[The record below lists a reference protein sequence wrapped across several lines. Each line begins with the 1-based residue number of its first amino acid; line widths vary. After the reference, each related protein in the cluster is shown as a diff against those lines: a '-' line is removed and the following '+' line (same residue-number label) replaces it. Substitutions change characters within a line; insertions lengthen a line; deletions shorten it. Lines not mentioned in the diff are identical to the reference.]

1 MPYIKLLTVLAG
13 LALLTACAGA
23 VTVNPTVN
31 TGGNG
36 GSGGGDGPCV
46 TNPFGTTCTNPTE
59 TQELVFCRD
68 DTRTT
73 DTKTDDCAPT
83 ITRVCTA
90 NVFDTLCTAPTKEQA
105 EVFCGDVTKTTTTK
119 PADCAQTITDAC
131 TDDFFHTLCT
141 AEVYVQQRKD
151 FNDMCINQAG
161 KTPQICEAE
170 AQVRTCDADEFA
182 TGCVAQKYVDERR
195 MTCLTA
201 KTTTRC
207 MPTVELICGT
217 NGDIFDDFCT
227 GLTDTDT
234 MRASAC
240 QTHGTDPTDGH
251 STCATIL
258 IPLCGIA
265 DPFAHEGCD
274 DVVGINAGVR
284 KTFCETPATAWDPKC
299 METTHGAVNAT
310 RVMAC
315 QMFGIDTGTGGDTSC
330 ADSLA
335 SSCTITDPFAYT
347 GCKDVAEIAGVRMMY
362 CQAPAT
368 AWDEECM
375 ETIHGTVD
383 ATRVTAC
390 QMFGTDTDTGGHAT
404 CATSLATVCNDIANP
419 FIYDGCD
426 DVAGID
432 AGVRTMYCTMPAN
445 AFKTGCKTD
454 GTHDVLTQNGA
465 TVNGARRD
473 ACLFSPVGTPADPS
487 CETDSLTEQGC
498 ELDPFSVTNTGCRN
512 LMRFSEIVG
521 NFCDMNQSN
530 QNCGVK
536 TSTWVENARNADDTA
551 DLEVRGVR
559 AALANDAQYTLITGG
574 TESLELGDAVAKHA
588 TNFGDLTF
596 KNTEV
601 PANGTFVGETAFTG
615 NPNVAGGISYA
626 TNVGATK
633 LYAGLLSDTNV
644 GALLEATPTANWLGR
659 LAIIHGENI
668 TTNAFHDVADFQL
681 VIDFTNTAL
690 SQTVALS
697 NRESAFY
704 QQFII
709 AGKFNDKGV
718 IFGTAT
724 YELRNTS
731 NDVLSS
737 RGIGILTGLIGQKG
751 AAAVFHK
758 TGGTENGLTDFIG
771 GFVAVPYVPE
781 ADDFPNKA
789 TFSDWVRDFGPN
801 PPPATLTATT
811 PATARQREFLAGGT
825 AGLDTTDAV
834 SIISGANLTLTLGAT
849 GPNSARYNGEPLGGD
864 GDASDGYGLLIDTV
878 ATNSFVV
885 YAGLLADTDLG
896 APLTQTNGSV
906 TWYGQIQIFR
916 HGTFDTID
924 PHNFELEITYGGTNG
939 VAGSIEG
946 DVERVLSGSTRQYR
960 LAGTYDAGGV
970 ITGTT
975 TYAGFMGDD
984 TGQLN
989 TAIANGTGQGIL
1001 TGLIGAQGAVGVFLR
1016 AEAGSTKDNIEGAAS
1031 ASQIYAGGFVVAPPV
1046 PSVATYANFKTYYA
1060 DSARTDERTLY
1071 ATPTSTDSRG
1081 AFVEGTATGLPTDG
1095 FTFTSGNFAPVTVR
1109 LKKAVS
1115 GNDGFVLMY
1124 GNVSSGLDTRRFRAG
1139 LLPTTDLGPAV
1150 PTTSTATWA
1159 GSLHLGLAGG
1169 GVRNVDLPT
1178 VTVDFANGRITAP
1191 ETEVGVGTGNTV
1203 TINGLFGAGLPSG
1216 TPAGIL
1222 GGTVNFDFSGNPHTD
1237 RPLIGLIGT
1246 KGAIGIFHG
1255 DGLTLIGG
1263 FQASPN

>member
-46 TNPFGTTCTNPTE
+46 TNPFGTTCTNATE
-59 TQELVFCRD
+59 TQELAFCRD
-68 DTRTT
+68 NTRTT

-83 ITRVCTA
+83 ITRVCNA
-90 NVFDTLCTAPTKEQA
+90 NVFDGLCTAPTKEQA

-151 FNDMCINQAG
+151 FNDMCINQEG

-182 TGCVAQKYVDERR
+182 TGCVAQKYVDERK
-195 MTCLTA
+195 MTCLTN
-201 KTTTRC
+201 KNTNRC
-207 MPTVELICGT
+207 MATEELICGT
-217 NGDIFDDFCT
+217 NGDIFDPFCT

-299 METTHGAVNAT
+299 METTHGAVDAT

-330 ADSLA
+330 AGSLA

-347 GCKDVAEIAGVRMMY
+347 GCKDVAGIAGVRMMY

-390 QMFGTDTDTGGHAT
+390 EMFGTDTDTGGHAT

-419 FIYDGCD
+419 FIHEGCD

-432 AGVRTMYCTMPAN
+432 AGVRTTYCTMPAN

-473 ACLFSPVGTPADPS
+473 ACLTSPVGTPADPS

-498 ELDPFSVTNTGCRN
+498 ATDPFSVTNTGCRN

-551 DLEVRGVR
+551 DLDVKGVR

-574 TESLELGDAVAKHA
+574 AESLELGDAVAKHA
-588 TNFGDLTF
+588 TNVGDLTF

-789 TFSDWVRDFGPN
+789 TFSDWVRGFDYPLPTSAAVEIARTTSKPHFIRPKTDGTLDLTGVTGTTQHK
-801 PPPATLTATT
+801 ATRAGDDKDGFAYGVGKIVTSDT
-811 PATARQREFLAGGT
+811 PAGIGH
-825 AGLDTTDAV
+825 
-834 SIISGANLTLTLGAT
+834 
-849 GPNSARYNGEPLGGD
+849 
-864 GDASDGYGLLIDTV
+864 
-878 ATNSFVV
+878 SFV
-885 YAGLLADTDLG
+885 GILPSTDLG
-896 APLTQTNGSV
+896 APLTEAIAIAK
-906 TWYGQIQIFR
+906 WLGQFSFGNSATLNDIEFTL
-916 HGTFDTID
+916 TFDGTNSGTID
-924 PHNFELEITYGGTNG
+924 GMVGFVRFDLDFDGKGIITGDVTYSPSGTNP
-939 VAGSIEG
+939 
-946 DVERVLSGSTRQYR
+946 
-960 LAGTYDAGGV
+960 
-970 ITGTT
+970 TT
-975 TYAGFMGDD
+975 TVAR
-984 TGQLN
+984 
-989 TAIANGTGQGIL
+989 
-1001 TGLIGAQGAVGVFLR
+1001 GLIGEEGLVGVF
-1016 AEAGSTKDNIEGAAS
+1016 TNINDGNTTGIEF
-1031 ASQIYAGGFVVAPPV
+1031 GGFVAVPP
-1046 PSVATYANFKTYYA
+1046 PPPMPNHATFKTYYA
-1060 DSARTDERTLY
+1060 DADARVDDRTLY
-1071 ATPTSTDSRG
+1071 ATPTASTSFV
-1081 AFVEGTATGLPTDG
+1081 AFVEGTTTSLPTDG
-1095 FTFTSGNFAPVTVR
+1095 LTFTGTDNFSPITVR
-1109 LKKAVS
+1109 LGEASS
-1115 GNDGFVLMY
+1115 GVDGFAVMY
-1124 GNVSSGLDTRRFRAG
+1124 GATTVGNNGRLRAG
-1139 LLPTTDLGPAV
+1139 LLSGTDLGPALSG
-1150 PTTSTATWA
+1150 TSTATWA
-1159 GSLHLGLAGG
+1159 GSLHFANTVDDL
-1169 GVRNVDLPT
+1169 VRFALPT
-1178 VTVDFANGRITAP
+1178 VTVDFDNGTIKTPAVTVASNGTIAIDGLFRAGSNNNGLP
-1191 ETEVGVGTGNTV
+1191 VGVLGGNTIYTV
-1203 TINGLFGAGLPSG
+1203 FGVP
-1216 TPAGIL
+1216 
-1222 GGTVNFDFSGNPHTD
+1222 VNL
-1237 RPLIGLIGT
+1237 PLIGLIGT
-1246 KGAIGIFHG
+1246 EGAIGVFHG
-1255 DGLTLIGG
+1255 GSNFSFAGG

>member
-59 TQELVFCRD
+59 TQQVTFCRD
-68 DTRTT
+68 EGKTT

-105 EVFCGDVTKTTTTK
+105 EVFCGDVTKTTNTK
-119 PADCAQTITDAC
+119 TNDCAQTITDAC

-195 MTCLTA
+195 MTCLTN
-201 KTTTRC
+201 KNTNRC
-207 MPTVELICGT
+207 MATEELICGT

-284 KTFCETPATAWDPKC
+284 KTFCETPATAWNPKC
-299 METTHGAVNAT
+299 METTHGAVDAT

-315 QMFGIDTGTGGDTSC
+315 QMFGIDTGMGGDTSC

-335 SSCTITDPFAYT
+335 SSCDITDPFAYT
-347 GCKDVAEIAGVRMMY
+347 GCKDVAGIAGVRMMY
-362 CQAPAT
+362 CQTPAT

-390 QMFGTDTDTGGHAT
+390 EMFGTDTDTGGHAT

-419 FIYDGCD
+419 FIHEGCD

-432 AGVRTMYCTMPAN
+432 AGFRTTYCTMPAN

-473 ACLFSPVGTPADPS
+473 ACLTSPVGTPADPS

-498 ELDPFSVTNTGCRN
+498 ATDPFSVTNTGCRN

-551 DLEVRGVR
+551 GLDVKGVR
-559 AALANDAQYTLITGG
+559 AALANDEQYTLITGG

-681 VIDFTNTAL
+681 VIDFTNPTL

-709 AGKFNDKGV
+709 AG
-718 IFGTAT
+718 
-724 YELRNTS
+724 
-731 NDVLSS
+731 
-737 RGIGILTGLIGQKG
+737 
-751 AAAVFHK
+751 
-758 TGGTENGLTDFIG
+758 
-771 GFVAVPYVPE
+771 
-781 ADDFPNKA
+781 
-789 TFSDWVRDFGPN
+789 
-801 PPPATLTATT
+801 
-811 PATARQREFLAGGT
+811 
-825 AGLDTTDAV
+825 
-834 SIISGANLTLTLGAT
+834 
-849 GPNSARYNGEPLGGD
+849 
-864 GDASDGYGLLIDTV
+864 
-878 ATNSFVV
+878 
-885 YAGLLADTDLG
+885 
-896 APLTQTNGSV
+896 
-906 TWYGQIQIFR
+906 
-916 HGTFDTID
+916 
-924 PHNFELEITYGGTNG
+924 
-939 VAGSIEG
+939 
-946 DVERVLSGSTRQYR
+946 
-960 LAGTYDAGGV
+960 
-970 ITGTT
+970 
-975 TYAGFMGDD
+975 
-984 TGQLN
+984 
-989 TAIANGTGQGIL
+989 
-1001 TGLIGAQGAVGVFLR
+1001 
-1016 AEAGSTKDNIEGAAS
+1016 
-1031 ASQIYAGGFVVAPPV
+1031 
-1046 PSVATYANFKTYYA
+1046 
-1060 DSARTDERTLY
+1060 
-1071 ATPTSTDSRG
+1071 
-1081 AFVEGTATGLPTDG
+1081 
-1095 FTFTSGNFAPVTVR
+1095 
-1109 LKKAVS
+1109 
-1115 GNDGFVLMY
+1115 
-1124 GNVSSGLDTRRFRAG
+1124 
-1139 LLPTTDLGPAV
+1139 
-1150 PTTSTATWA
+1150 
-1159 GSLHLGLAGG
+1159 
-1169 GVRNVDLPT
+1169 
-1178 VTVDFANGRITAP
+1178 
-1191 ETEVGVGTGNTV
+1191 
-1203 TINGLFGAGLPSG
+1203 
-1216 TPAGIL
+1216 
-1222 GGTVNFDFSGNPHTD
+1222 
-1237 RPLIGLIGT
+1237 
-1246 KGAIGIFHG
+1246 
-1255 DGLTLIGG
+1255 
-1263 FQASPN
+1263 

>member
-1 MPYIKLLTVLAG
+1 MPYIKLLTILAG

-59 TQELVFCRD
+59 TQELAFCRD
-68 DTRTT
+68 NTRTT

-105 EVFCGDVTKTTTTK
+105 EVFCGDVTKTTNTK
-119 PADCAQTITDAC
+119 TNDCAQTITDAC

-195 MTCLTA
+195 MTCLTN
-201 KTTTRC
+201 KNTNRC
-207 MPTVELICGT
+207 MATEELICGT

-299 METTHGAVNAT
+299 METTHGAVDAT

-335 SSCTITDPFAYT
+335 SSCDITDPFAYT
-347 GCKDVAEIAGVRMMY
+347 GCKDVAGIAGVRMMY

-390 QMFGTDTDTGGHAT
+390 EMFGTDTDTGGHAT

-419 FIYDGCD
+419 FIHAGCD
-426 DVAGID
+426 DVVGID
-432 AGVRTMYCTMPAN
+432 DGVRTTYCTMPAN

-473 ACLFSPVGTPADPS
+473 ACLTSPVGTPADPS

-498 ELDPFSVTNTGCRN
+498 ATDPFSVTNTGCRN

-551 DLEVRGVR
+551 DLDVRGVR

-601 PANGTFVGETAFTG
+601 PANGTFIGETAFTG

-644 GALLEATPTANWLGR
+644 GAPLEAAPTANWLGR
-659 LAIIHGENI
+659 LGVIHGQSI
-668 TTNAFHDVADFQL
+668 TTTVFHDVADFQL
-681 VIDFTNTAL
+681 MIDFTNTTL
-690 SQTVALS
+690 SQTIRLS
-697 NRESAFY
+697 GGAAYE
-704 QQFII
+704 QFII

-724 YELRNTS
+724 YEVRRTADNSLTS
-731 NDVLSS
+731 SGTGL
-737 RGIGILTGLIGQKG
+737 LTGLIGQKG
-751 AAAVFHK
+751 AAAVFH
-758 TGGTENGLTDFIG
+758 GTAGATDFIG

-811 PATARQREFLAGGT
+811 PATDRKRQFLAGGT
-825 AGLDTTDAV
+825 AGLDETGTVQVTIPD
-834 SIISGANLTLTLGAT
+834 NQKFTLTLD
-849 GPNSARYNGEPLGGD
+849 SARYNGEALGGD
-864 GDASDGYGLLIDTV
+864 GDASDGVAAFLDTV
-878 ATNSFVV
+878 ATGNYLY

-896 APLTQTNGSV
+896 APLTEPSGSV

-916 HGTFDTID
+916 AGFLDTNTDFQLKITF
-924 PHNFELEITYGGTNG
+924 GMKSGVNG
-939 VAGSIEG
+939 SVGSIEG
-946 DVERVLSGSTRQYR
+946 IVKGPNPNNNLHYQ
-960 LAGTYDAGGV
+960 LKGTYDAGGV
-970 ITGTT
+970 ITGTSTRGDFTGSPLAT
-975 TYAGFMGDD
+975 TAS
-984 TGQLN
+984 
-989 TAIANGTGQGIL
+989 ANGIL
-1001 TGLIGAQGAVGVFLR
+1001 TGLIGAQGAVGVFIS
-1016 AEAGSTKDNIEGAAS
+1016 ASDIGAVNGSTKDNIKGDAS
-1031 ASQIYAGGFVVAPPV
+1031 SNGYVGGFVAAPPP

-1095 FTFTSGNFAPVTVR
+1095 FTFTSGNFAPVVVR

-1150 PTTSTATWA
+1150 PTTSTANWA